1 MILLLGGT
9 SDAAPLALRLAQAGY
24 RVLVSKATDTPLAVG
39 DHPAIEGR
47 WGPLD
52 DAGLAEVIHRGGI
65 RGLVDATH
73 PYAASIRRR
82 AIRVAASMGIP
93 CVRFER
99 PGVVTPGQAGVE
111 LARGHAAAAAAAFA
125 YRRAV
130 LLTTGSTHLAP
141 YAERS
146 RRTGIPFVARVLG
159 DRRSLEACRL
169 ADIPEGSI
177 VVGRGPF
184 SVQQNRHHIQ
194 AHGIGVLVTK
204 DSGVAGGTREKLEAA
219 RIEGCR
225 VVVLRRPR
233 IGGPH
238 LFGRAEALLVALLR
252 LVPPGEAASGR

>member
-9 SDAAPLALRLAQAGY
+9 SDAAPLALRLAEAGY

-39 DHPAIEGR
+39 DHPLVESR

-73 PYAASIRRR
+73 PYAAAIHRR
-82 AIRVAASMGIP
+82 AIRVAAALGIP

-99 PGVVTPGQAGVE
+99 PRVVTPGQAGVE
-111 LARGHAAAAAAAFA
+111 LVRGHAAAAAAAFA

-146 RRTGIPFVARVLG
+146 RRTGIRCVARVLG

-184 SVQQNRHHIQ
+184 SVQQNRQHIQ
-194 AHGIGVLVTK
+194 AHDIGVLVTK

-238 LFGRAEALLVALLR
+238 PFGQTEVLLAALLR
-252 LVPPGEAASGR
+252 LVPPVG